1 VSAYSAGRDTGAEF
15 TVRLPLQAGLEAE
28 GKRASADSLP
38 QPRRRVL
45 IVDDDRDVADGL
57 RAALEIHTHRVA
69 VAHNGPEALAA
80 ARIFKPDVVF
90 CDIGLPGMNGYDVAR
105 AFRADGAF
113 RSTVLVALSG
123 YAQSEDLA
131 KASAAGFDQHLAKP
145 PNIEKIKRICASA
158 GGNN

>member
-1 VSAYSAGRDTGAEF
+1 M
-15 TVRLPLQAGLEAE
+15 
-28 GKRASADSLP
+28 RAQSPP
-38 QPRRRVL
+38 QPARRVL

-57 RAALEIHTHRVA
+57 RAALEIHTHHVA

-80 ARIFKPDVVF
+80 ARLFKPDVVF

-105 AFRADGAF
+105 AFRADGSF

-158 GGNN
+158 GGSNEPGDSLGARGSN